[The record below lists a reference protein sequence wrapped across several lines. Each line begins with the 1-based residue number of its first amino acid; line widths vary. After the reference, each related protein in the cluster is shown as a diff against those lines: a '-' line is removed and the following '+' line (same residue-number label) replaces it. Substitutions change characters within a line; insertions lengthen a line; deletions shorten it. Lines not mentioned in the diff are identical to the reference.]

1 MRGEWRMEVVD
12 ELLTLNSYQ
21 NQQYGD
27 QCWLLLGLEMLRCAL
42 HD

>member
-12 ELLTLNSYQ
+12 ELLTLNSYHS
-21 NQQYGD
+21 QQYGV
-27 QCWLLLGLEMLRCAL
+27 QFWVLLGLEMLRCAL